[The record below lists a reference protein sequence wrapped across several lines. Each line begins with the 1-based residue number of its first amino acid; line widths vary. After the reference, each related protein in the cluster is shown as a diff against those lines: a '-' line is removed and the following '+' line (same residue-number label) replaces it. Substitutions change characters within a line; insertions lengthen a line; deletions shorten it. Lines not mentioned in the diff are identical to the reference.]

1 MAWDAPILISFKNF
15 DPFTI
20 FARTRTVIDA
30 ELGKKLVCPSCSVKF
45 YDLGN
50 DPAECPKCDT
60 IFSAEPILPSK
71 EDRPPSAEVKAE
83 AIEEDKTASKK
94 DDDEVEVVSL
104 EDLDEDDDIDAEDDE
119 LAAVKDVDLGDG
131 DKDEESTGEDDD
143 SFLEI
148 DDGESSNVSD
158 IVGVGSNDDES

>member
-1 MAWDAPILISFKNF
+1 M
-15 DPFTI
+15 
-20 FARTRTVIDA
+20 IDA
-30 ELGKKLVCPSCSVKF
+30 ELGKKLVCPSCAVKF

-71 EDRPPSAEVKAE
+71 EDRPPATEEKPKE
-83 AIEEDKTASKK
+83 IEEEKADAK
-94 DDDEVEVVSL
+94 DDKDTEEAEVVSL
-104 EDLDEDDDIDAEDDE
+104 EDLVEEDDDDADDDE

-131 DKDEESTGEDDD
+131 DKDEPSTGEDDD
-143 SFLEI
+143 TFLEI

-158 IVGVGSNDDES
+158 IVGVASSDDEN